1 MGRIS
6 GILRPLLRRQ
16 LEYLR
21 PISSGSTPLMSTFI
35 PPSSSSS
42 SLLYPSYMS
51 FSSLSIPAVACLFS
65 PSSPSSPSRCYS
77 SSSESP
83 SNMVLVKSE
92 NQLSESLRKATDDSF
107 PAIFYFTAE
116 WCGPCRFLWP
126 DIKKLS
132 ESLPDVTFYK
142 IDIDEVGTGP
152 TVHKFCIS
160 SVPTLHFFKDGKK
173 AAEVVGADSRKIKD
187 ITASLYKPAVPMSGR
202 ATPCPCRAVPW
213 HGDFSISRAV
223 ARLPTRRA
231 GPVPA
236 RTFARARAV
245 LGRERAGPVPPVVHL
260 ARLPTL
266 F

>member
-1 MGRIS
+1 MSRIS

-16 LEYLR
+16 LQFLR
-21 PISSGSTPLMSTFI
+21 PISTGSTPLMSTLLS
-35 PPSSSSS
+35 PS
-42 SLLYPSYMS
+42 SLLSPSYMS

-65 PSSPSSPSRCYS
+65 PSSASSPSRCFS

-83 SNMVLVKSE
+83 SNMVQVKSE

-107 PAIFYFTAE
+107 PSIFYFTAE

-187 ITASLYKPAVPMSGR
+187 ITSTLYKNNPA
-202 ATPCPCRAVPW
+202 
-213 HGDFSISRAV
+213 
-223 ARLPTRRA
+223 
-231 GPVPA
+231 
-236 RTFARARAV
+236 
-245 LGRERAGPVPPVVHL
+245 E
-260 ARLPTL
+260 
-266 F
+266 